1 MQRKG
6 KHSIELLDTFPSPFL
21 IRVDNDF
28 GVRARAEG
36 MTSLHQLIVQLDV
49 VVNLAVE
56 TYRHRAVFIVDRL
69 RSSLEID
76 DRESS
81 HPHVKTMRLVL
92 VAPAAVRSA
101 VGQAVSH
108 AREQTFLHKAREP
121 EYSAHPKAM
130 RLRSESAPVKQ
141 IDAA

>member
-1 MQRKG
+1 
-6 KHSIELLDTFPSPFL
+6 
-21 IRVDNDF
+21 V
-28 GVRARAEG
+28 
-36 MTSLHQLIVQLDV
+36 TSLHQLIVQLDV
-49 VVNLAVE
+49 VVNLAIE
-56 TYRHRAVFIVDRL
+56 TYRHRAVFTVDRL

-76 DRESS
+76 DRESPHS
-81 HPHVKTMRLVL
+81 HVKTVRLIR

-101 VGQAVSH
+101 MSKAVSH
-108 AREQTFLHKAREP
+108 AREQAVLNKAREP

>member
-6 KHSIELLDTFPSPFL
+6 KHSVELLDTFPSPFL
-21 IRVDNDF
+21 IRVDDHF

-36 MTSLHQLIVQLDV
+36 VTSLHQLVVKLDV

-56 TYRHRAVFIVDRL
+56 TYRHRAVFVVDRL

-76 DRESS
+76 DREPPHS
-81 HPHVKTMRLVL
+81 HVKTMRLIL
-92 VAPAAVRSA
+92 VAPPAVRSA
-101 VGQAVSH
+101 MSEAVSH
-108 AREQTFLHKAREP
+108 AREQAFLNKAREP
-121 EYSAHPKAM
+121 KYSAHPKAM